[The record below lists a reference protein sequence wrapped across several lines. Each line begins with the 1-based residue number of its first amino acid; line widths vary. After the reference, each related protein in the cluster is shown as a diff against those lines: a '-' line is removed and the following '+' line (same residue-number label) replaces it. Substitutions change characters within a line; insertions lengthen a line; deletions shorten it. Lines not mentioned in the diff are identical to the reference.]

1 MISKD
6 KKFLI
11 VGLGLIGG
19 SFAKGLKKVGYQV
32 GAIDIDEASITYAL
46 ENNIIDSGK
55 VVVEKEY
62 LESFD
67 IVIMCLYPAL
77 EYEWL
82 KNYQSLFKPGTLI
95 FDVAGVKGES
105 ANKIRDLI
113 SDDLQMVFAH
123 PMAGREVSGVCNSDD
138 TIFKKANFIIVPSEK
153 NTKEAL
159 EIVEEVGQILGF
171 KRISYLSVE
180 EHDDMIGFVSQL
192 THVIAISLMTCND
205 DKNLQ
210 NYTGDSFR
218 DLTRI
223 AKINENMWTELFIS
237 NKKALVNNI
246 DRFMSELK
254 DLRDCIETEDADR
267 IKQKMLCSTER
278 RSLFDKK
285 QE

>member
-67 IVIMCLYPAL
+67 IVIMCLYPTL

-223 AKINENMWTELFIS
+223 AKINENMWTELFIE
-237 NKKALVNNI
+237 NKQKLIENI
-246 DRFMSELK
+246 DEFIVQMEYIKSLISEEESEKLK
-254 DLRDCIETEDADR
+254 EVMRY
-267 IKQKMLCSTER
+267 STAR
-278 RSLFDKK
+278 RKLFDK
-285 QE
+285 E

>member
-223 AKINENMWTELFIS
+223 AKINENMWTELFIE
-237 NKKALVNNI
+237 NKQKLIENI
-246 DRFMSELK
+246 DEFIVQMEYIKSLISEEESEK
-254 DLRDCIETEDADR
+254 
-267 IKQKMLCSTER
+267 IKEVMRYSTAR
-278 RSLFDKK
+278 RKLFDK
-285 QE
+285 E

>member
-32 GAIDIDEASITYAL
+32 GAIDIDEANITYAL

-67 IVIMCLYPAL
+67 IVIMCLYPTL

-82 KNYQSLFKPGTLI
+82 KNYQSLIKPGTLI

-105 ANKIRDLI
+105 ANKIRDLM

-159 EIVEEVGQILGF
+159 GIVEEVGQILGF

-223 AKINENMWTELFIS
+223 AKINENMWTELFIE
-237 NKKALVNNI
+237 NKQKLIENI
-246 DRFMSELK
+246 DEFIVQMEYIKSLISEEESEKLK
-254 DLRDCIETEDADR
+254 EVMRY
-267 IKQKMLCSTER
+267 STAR
-278 RSLFDKK
+278 RKLFDK
-285 QE
+285 E

>member
-32 GAIDIDEASITYAL
+32 GAIDIDEANITYAL

-55 VVVEKEY
+55 VVVEKAY
-62 LESFD
+62 LEGFD
-67 IVIMCLYPAL
+67 IVIMCLYPTL

-159 EIVEEVGQILGF
+159 GIVEEVGQILGF

-223 AKINENMWTELFIS
+223 AKINENMWTELFIE
-237 NKKALVNNI
+237 NKQKLIKNI
-246 DRFMSELK
+246 DEFIVQMEYIKSLISEEESEKLK
-254 DLRDCIETEDADR
+254 EVMRY
-267 IKQKMLCSTER
+267 STAR
-278 RSLFDKK
+278 RKLFDK
-285 QE
+285 E

>member
-123 PMAGREVSGVCNSDD
+123 PMAGREVSGVINSDD

-210 NYTGDSFR
+210 NYTGDSYR

-223 AKINENMWTELFIS
+223 AKINENMWTELFIE
-237 NKKALVNNI
+237 NKQKLIENI
-246 DRFMSELK
+246 DEFIVQMEYIKSLISEEESEKLK
-254 DLRDCIETEDADR
+254 EVMRY
-267 IKQKMLCSTER
+267 STAR
-278 RSLFDKK
+278 RKLFDK
-285 QE
+285 E

>member
-32 GAIDIDEASITYAL
+32 GAIDIDEANITYAL

-67 IVIMCLYPAL
+67 IVIMCLYPTL

-82 KNYQSLFKPGTLI
+82 KNYQSLIKPGTLI

-105 ANKIRDLI
+105 ANKIRDLM

-138 TIFKKANFIIVPSEK
+138 TIFKKANFIIVPSER

-159 EIVEEVGQILGF
+159 GIVEEVGQILGF

-192 THVIAISLMTCND
+192 TLSL
-205 DKNLQ
+205 
-210 NYTGDSFR
+210 
-218 DLTRI
+218 I
-223 AKINENMWTELFIS
+223 HI
-237 NKKALVNNI
+237 
-246 DRFMSELK
+246 
-254 DLRDCIETEDADR
+254 
-267 IKQKMLCSTER
+267 
-278 RSLFDKK
+278 
-285 QE
+285 

>member
-1 MISKD
+1 MTSKD

-223 AKINENMWTELFIS
+223 AKINENMWTELFIE
-237 NKKALVNNI
+237 NKQKLIENI
-246 DRFMSELK
+246 DEFIVQMEYIKSLISEEESEKLK
-254 DLRDCIETEDADR
+254 EVMRY
-267 IKQKMLCSTER
+267 STAR
-278 RSLFDKK
+278 RKLFDK
-285 QE
+285 E

>member
-32 GAIDIDEASITYAL
+32 GAIDIDEANITYAL

-67 IVIMCLYPAL
+67 IVIMCLYPTL

-159 EIVEEVGQILGF
+159 GIVEEVGQILGF

-205 DKNLQ
+205 DINLQ

-223 AKINENMWTELFIS
+223 AKINENMWTELFIE
-237 NKKALVNNI
+237 NKQKLIKNI
-246 DRFMSELK
+246 DEFIVQMEYIKSLISEEESEKLK
-254 DLRDCIETEDADR
+254 EVMRY
-267 IKQKMLCSTER
+267 STAR
-278 RSLFDKK
+278 RKLFDK
-285 QE
+285 E

>member
-32 GAIDIDEASITYAL
+32 GAIDIDEANITYAL

-159 EIVEEVGQILGF
+159 GIVEEVGQILGF

-205 DKNLQ
+205 DINLQ

-223 AKINENMWTELFIS
+223 AKINENMWTELFIE
-237 NKKALVNNI
+237 NKQKLIKNI
-246 DRFMSELK
+246 DEFIVQMEYIKSLISEEESEKLK
-254 DLRDCIETEDADR
+254 EVMRY
-267 IKQKMLCSTER
+267 STAR
-278 RSLFDKK
+278 RKLFDK
-285 QE
+285 E

>member
-32 GAIDIDEASITYAL
+32 GAIDIDEANITYAL

-138 TIFKKANFIIVPSEK
+138 TIFKKANFIIVPSER

-159 EIVEEVGQILGF
+159 GIVEEVGQILGF

-205 DKNLQ
+205 DINLQ

-223 AKINENMWTELFIS
+223 AKINENMWTELFIE
-237 NKKALVNNI
+237 NKQKLIKNI
-246 DRFMSELK
+246 DEFIVQMEYIKSLISEEESEKLK
-254 DLRDCIETEDADR
+254 EVMRY
-267 IKQKMLCSTER
+267 STAR
-278 RSLFDKK
+278 RKLFDK
-285 QE
+285 E

>member
-159 EIVEEVGQILGF
+159 EIVEEGGQILGF

-223 AKINENMWTELFIS
+223 AKINENMWTELFIE
-237 NKKALVNNI
+237 NKQKLIENI
-246 DRFMSELK
+246 DEFIVQMEYIKSLISEEESEKLK
-254 DLRDCIETEDADR
+254 EVMRY
-267 IKQKMLCSTER
+267 STAR
-278 RSLFDKK
+278 RKLFDK
-285 QE
+285 E

>member
-32 GAIDIDEASITYAL
+32 GAIDIDEANITYAL

-55 VVVEKEY
+55 VVVEKAY
-62 LESFD
+62 LEGFD

-82 KNYQSLFKPGTLI
+82 KNYQSLIKPGTLI

-105 ANKIRDLI
+105 ANKIRDLM

-138 TIFKKANFIIVPSEK
+138 TIFKKANFIIVPSER

-159 EIVEEVGQILGF
+159 GIVEEVGQILGF

-205 DKNLQ
+205 DINLQ

-223 AKINENMWTELFIS
+223 AKINENMWTELFIE
-237 NKKALVNNI
+237 NKQKLIKNI
-246 DRFMSELK
+246 DEFIVQMEYIKSLISEEESEKLK
-254 DLRDCIETEDADR
+254 EVMRY
-267 IKQKMLCSTER
+267 STAR
-278 RSLFDKK
+278 RKLFDK
-285 QE
+285 E

>member
-32 GAIDIDEASITYAL
+32 GAIDIDEANITYAL

-67 IVIMCLYPAL
+67 IVIMCLYPTL

-82 KNYQSLFKPGTLI
+82 KNYQSLIKPGTLI

-105 ANKIRDLI
+105 ANKIRDLM

-138 TIFKKANFIIVPSEK
+138 TIFKKANFIIVPSER

-159 EIVEEVGQILGF
+159 GIVEEVGQILGF

-205 DKNLQ
+205 DINLQ

-223 AKINENMWTELFIS
+223 AKINENMWTELFIE
-237 NKKALVNNI
+237 NKQKLIKNI
-246 DRFMSELK
+246 DEFIVQMEYIKSLISEEESEKLK
-254 DLRDCIETEDADR
+254 EVMRY
-267 IKQKMLCSTER
+267 STAR
-278 RSLFDKK
+278 RKLFDK
-285 QE
+285 E

>member
-19 SFAKGLKKVGYQV
+19 SFAKGLKKAGYQV
-32 GAIDIDEASITYAL
+32 GAIDIDEANIDYAL
-46 ENNIIDSGK
+46 ENNIVDSGK
-55 VVVEKEY
+55 TVIDKTY

-82 KNYQSLFKPGTLI
+82 KNYQDLLKPNTLI
-95 FDVAGVKGES
+95 FDVAGVKGEN
-105 ANKIRDLI
+105 ANKIKDLI
-113 SDDLQMVFAH
+113 RNDLQMVFAH
-123 PMAGREVSGVCNSDD
+123 PMAGREVSGVINSDD

-153 NTKEAL
+153 NTKDAL
-159 EIVEEVGQILGF
+159 KTVEEVGQILGF
-171 KRISYLSVE
+171 KTISYLSSE

-223 AKINENMWTELFIS
+223 AKINENMWTELFIE
-237 NKKALVNNI
+237 NKQKLIKNI
-246 DRFMSELK
+246 DEFIAQMEYIKSLVSEEESEKLK
-254 DLRDCIETEDADR
+254 EVMRY
-267 IKQKMLCSTER
+267 STSR
-278 RSLFDKK
+278 RKLFDK
-285 QE
+285 E

>member
-159 EIVEEVGQILGF
+159 SVVEEVGKILDF
-171 KRISYLSVE
+171 KKISYLSIA
-180 EHDDMIGFVSQL
+180 EHDEMIGFVSQL
-192 THVIAISLMTCND
+192 THVIAISLMTCNND
-205 DKNLQ
+205 SNLQ
-210 NYTGDSFR
+210 DYTGDSFR

-223 AKINENMWTELFIS
+223 AKINENMWTELFIE
-237 NKKALVNNI
+237 NKKELANKIDEFIKQMEYIKSLVNNE
-246 DRFMSELK
+246 DDVKLK
-254 DLRDCIETEDADR
+254 EVMRY
-267 IKQKMLCSTER
+267 STNR
-278 RSLFDKK
+278 RKLFDK
-285 QE
+285 E

>member
-19 SFAKGLKKVGYQV
+19 SFGKGLKKVGYQV

-223 AKINENMWTELFIS
+223 AKINENMWTELFIE
-237 NKKALVNNI
+237 NKQKLIENI
-246 DRFMSELK
+246 DEFIVQMEYIKSLISEEESEKLK
-254 DLRDCIETEDADR
+254 EVMRY
-267 IKQKMLCSTER
+267 STAR
-278 RSLFDKK
+278 RKLFDK
-285 QE
+285 E

>member
-223 AKINENMWTELFIS
+223 AKINENMWTELFIE
-237 NKKALVNNI
+237 NKQKLIENI
-246 DRFMSELK
+246 DEFIVQMEYIKSLISEEESEKLK
-254 DLRDCIETEDADR
+254 EVMRY
-267 IKQKMLCSTER
+267 STAR
-278 RSLFDKK
+278 RKLFDK
-285 QE
+285 E

>member
-32 GAIDIDEASITYAL
+32 GAIDIDEANITYAL

-55 VVVEKEY
+55 VVVEKAY
-62 LESFD
+62 LEGFD
-67 IVIMCLYPAL
+67 IVIMCLYPTL

-138 TIFKKANFIIVPSEK
+138 TIFKKANFIIVPSER

-159 EIVEEVGQILGF
+159 GIVEEVGQILGF

-205 DKNLQ
+205 DINLQ

-223 AKINENMWTELFIS
+223 AKINENMWTELFIE
-237 NKKALVNNI
+237 NKQKLIKNI
-246 DRFMSELK
+246 DEFIVQMEYIKSLINEEESEKLK
-254 DLRDCIETEDADR
+254 EVMRY
-267 IKQKMLCSTER
+267 STAR
-278 RSLFDKK
+278 RKLFDK
-285 QE
+285 E

>member
-223 AKINENMWTELFIS
+223 AKINENMWTELFIE
-237 NKKALVNNI
+237 N
-246 DRFMSELK
+246 
-254 DLRDCIETEDADR
+254 
-267 IKQKMLCSTER
+267 KQKLIENFDEFIVQMEYIKSLISEEESEKLKEVMRYSTAR
-278 RSLFDKK
+278 RKLFDK
-285 QE
+285 E

>member
-205 DKNLQ
+205 DKHLQ

-223 AKINENMWTELFIS
+223 AKINENMWTELFIE
-237 NKKALVNNI
+237 NKQKLIENI
-246 DRFMSELK
+246 DEFIVQMEYIKSLISEEESEKLK
-254 DLRDCIETEDADR
+254 EVMRY
-267 IKQKMLCSTER
+267 STAR
-278 RSLFDKK
+278 RKLFDK
-285 QE
+285 E

>member
-123 PMAGREVSGVCNSDD
+123 PMAGREVSGVINSDD

-223 AKINENMWTELFIS
+223 AKINENMWTELFIE
-237 NKKALVNNI
+237 NKQKLIENI
-246 DRFMSELK
+246 DEFIVQMEYIKSLISEEESEKLK
-254 DLRDCIETEDADR
+254 EVMRY
-267 IKQKMLCSTER
+267 STAR
-278 RSLFDKK
+278 RKLFDK
-285 QE
+285 E

>member
-32 GAIDIDEASITYAL
+32 GAIDIDEANITYAL

-55 VVVEKEY
+55 VVVEKAY
-62 LESFD
+62 LEGFD
-67 IVIMCLYPAL
+67 IVIMCLYPTL

-82 KNYQSLFKPGTLI
+82 KNYQSLIKPGTLI

-205 DKNLQ
+205 DINLQ

-223 AKINENMWTELFIS
+223 AKINENMWTELFIE
-237 NKKALVNNI
+237 NKQKLIKNI
-246 DRFMSELK
+246 DEFIVQMEYIKSLISEEESEKLK
-254 DLRDCIETEDADR
+254 EVMRY
-267 IKQKMLCSTER
+267 STAR
-278 RSLFDKK
+278 RKLFDK
-285 QE
+285 E